1 MSASSALRAPNALY
15 APNALRVEAYKKCE
29 IMIHHTNVEKEKLI
43 SKKKLIDGI
52 VEPLMSS
59 LADIYKETINGLSKM
74 GEEHTDQLGGIMEK
88 KYDLRKKYIE
98 LQHYLMIRL
107 EKCDYIIGIATSL
120 QKKLS
125 SINSV
130 NIEHTLSTIH
140 DLYNSLINWDIELQ
154 VKYNLWRNAFDIA
167 RILIIAAYN
176 TIQSINNVN
185 RSNNKSSR
193 VRFRNGNNVRMIPSR
208 SELQQM
214 KLEEEQKYVRMIP
227 SRNELQ
233 QMKLKAE
240 QHGRSMVPSA
250 NAPSANAPSANAPSG
265 GTRRKKRAHRSRR
278 NRA

>member
-1 MSASSALRAPNALY
+1 MLRSPNALRAPNAF
-15 APNALRVEAYKKCE
+15 RVEAYKKCE

-43 SKKKLIDGI
+43 SKKKLIDGT

-59 LADIYKETINGLSKM
+59 LALLYKETINGLSKM

-125 SINSV
+125 SVNSV
-130 NIEHTLSTIH
+130 NIEHTLSAIH
-140 DLYNSLINWDIELQ
+140 ELYNSLINWDIELQ
-154 VKYNLWRNAFDIA
+154 VTYNIWGKAFDTTW
-167 RILIIAAYN
+167 ILINAAHD
-176 TIQSINNVN
+176 TLQSVHNVN
-185 RSNNKSSR
+185 LSNNKSSR

-208 SELQQM
+208 SELEQM
-214 KLEEEQKYVRMIP
+214 KLEAEQKYVRMIP

-240 QHGRSMVPSA
+240 QHGRSMVA
-250 NAPSANAPSANAPSG
+250 SANAPSG